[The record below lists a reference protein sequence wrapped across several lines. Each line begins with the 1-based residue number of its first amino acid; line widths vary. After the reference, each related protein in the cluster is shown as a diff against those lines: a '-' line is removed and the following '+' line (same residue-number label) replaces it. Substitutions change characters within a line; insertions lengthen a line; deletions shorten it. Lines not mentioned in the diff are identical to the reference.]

1 MRRRR
6 TATRKRKTD
15 REKGPEDPPGESMRA
30 PLEGSSAG
38 LAMFQSG
45 RCAAGRRSRAAIVR
59 PRTSSSS
66 SNLQQRLHVSTRD
79 EMRSGRGKER
89 ERETEIERGHNYSLL
104 PGTAYEISAT
114 RKVTS
119 PARLLLNCAREFF
132 RGISSAVRRWT
143 ITNGRAFRAKIIAPA
158 NCQSG
163 YCCSW

>member
-6 TATRKRKTD
+6 TATRKRRTD
-15 REKGPEDPPGESMRA
+15 REKGPEDPPGELMRA

-79 EMRSGRGKER
+79 EMRSTRGKER
-89 ERETEIERGHNYSLL
+89 ERDRDRTRTQLFCSRHRLRNFGHSKSYE
-104 PGTAYEISAT
+104 PGTVTFKLRSRVFSRNFIGRSPMDDYEWS
-114 RKVTS
+114 RV
-119 PARLLLNCAREFF
+119 ARE
-132 RGISSAVRRWT
+132 
-143 ITNGRAFRAKIIAPA
+143 N
-158 NCQSG
+158 NCTR
-163 YCCSW
+163 